1 MAMNSSICI
10 FAITTLLVSI
20 GLCES
25 FVLKPP
31 QTALLSLTSTGTTS
45 ISTSTA
51 IASSTTKTIED
62 ATSKSD
68 DDDDDADD
76 RGLSLLKRDRYVATN
91 RFAVRDGK
99 EAKFEKRWATRKSRL
114 ATLQGFKY
122 FHLMRRVTLNENE
135 NDDGENTYSY
145 DGGND
150 KESAQGN
157 YVSLTIWEKKSDFS
171 VWRKGDAFK
180 EAHGGTSIKAFVS
193 TMVNSALVLRGVSK
207 AAVHVYVLVPVIF
220 HSYQIQLFVVHL
232 PSFVQS
238 N

>member
-1 MAMNSSICI
+1 MNPFICI

-62 ATSKSD
+62 ATSKSDD

-135 NDDGENTYSY
+135 NDGDENTYSY

-207 AAVHVYVLVPVIF
+207 VKQYTYMYTYL
-220 HSYQIQLFVVHL
+220 
-232 PSFVQS
+232 
-238 N
+238 

>member
-1 MAMNSSICI
+1 MNPFICI

-51 IASSTTKTIED
+51 IASSTTKTSIED

-68 DDDDDADD
+68 DGDDADADD
-76 RGLSLLKRDRYVATN
+76 RSLSLLKRDRYVATN

-135 NDDGENTYSY
+135 NENNNDEDNNDGEDIKKDDTYSY

-207 AAVHVYVLVPVIF
+207 AVHVYAL
-220 HSYQIQLFVVHL
+220 YL
-232 PSFVQS
+232 
-238 N
+238 

>member
-1 MAMNSSICI
+1 MNPFICI

-51 IASSTTKTIED
+51 IASSTTKTSTED
-62 ATSKSD
+62 ATSNS
-68 DDDDDADD
+68 DDDADD
-76 RGLSLLKRDRYVATN
+76 DADDDGGSSLLKRDRYVATN

-122 FHLMRRVTLNENE
+122 FHLMRRVTLNENDE
-135 NDDGENTYSY
+135 DDDGEDIKKDDTYSY

-193 TMVNSALVLRGVSK
+193 TVVNSALVLRGVSK
-207 AAVHVYVLVPVIF
+207 VKQYT
-220 HSYQIQLFVVHL
+220 YMYT
-232 PSFVQS
+232 
-238 N
+238 

>member
-1 MAMNSSICI
+1 MNPFICI

-31 QTALLSLTSTGTTS
+31 QTALLTSTGTTS

-68 DDDDDADD
+68 DDDDG
-76 RGLSLLKRDRYVATN
+76 GLSLLKRDRYVATN

-135 NDDGENTYSY
+135 NENNNDEDNNDGEDIKKDDTYSY

-207 AAVHVYVLVPVIF
+207 AVHVYAL
-220 HSYQIQLFVVHL
+220 YL
-232 PSFVQS
+232 
-238 N
+238 

>member
-1 MAMNSSICI
+1 MDPFICI

-122 FHLMRRVTLNENE
+122 FHLMRRVKLNENDE
-135 NDDGENTYSY
+135 DNDGENTYSY

-207 AAVHVYVLVPVIF
+207 VKQYT
-220 HSYQIQLFVVHL
+220 YT
-232 PSFVQS
+232 
-238 N
+238 